1 MQCVKAY
8 FMCIYLS
15 NKKENIVAIYCLKY
29 KMKILLSNK
38 FYYARGGDCICTLN
52 LEELLKANGHEVAV
66 FSMQYPEN
74 NLTKW
79 DKYFPSEIKFSIG
92 LGIIEA
98 MMRPFGSSEVKSAF
112 NKLLDDFRP
121 DVVHVHNIHTQLSP
135 AIVELAHQ
143 RGIKVVWTL
152 HDYKL
157 LCPRYDCLRNG
168 EIVCE
173 DCFTDKHKVLDY
185 KCMKNSGVA
194 SFLAYKEAKTWT
206 RERLEACTDKFICP
220 SQFMADKMIQGGF
233 NTSKIHTLCNFID
246 VEKAR
251 KDSYEKEDYYCFI
264 GRLSHEKGVDTLV
277 EASKQLPYKLKII
290 GGGPLEEKLKK
301 KVYKDNIEF
310 LGFKQWEDIKEIVGR
325 ARFSVIPSEWY
336 ENNPLSVIEAQCLG
350 TPVLGAQIG
359 GIPELIDDGISGM
372 LFEPKNV
379 KDLKE
384 KIEIMFACEF
394 DYRSLAEQSQKRYSS
409 ESYYER
415 IMQIYNML

>member
-1 MQCVKAY
+1 
-8 FMCIYLS
+8 
-15 NKKENIVAIYCLKY
+15 
-29 KMKILLSNK
+29 MKILLSNK

-98 MMRPFGSSEVKSAF
+98 VMRPFGSSEVKSAF

-206 RERLEACTDKFICP
+206 RERLEACTDRFICP

-233 NTSKIHTLCNFID
+233 NTSKIQTLCNFID

-264 GRLSHEKGVDTLV
+264 GRLSHEKGVNTLI

>member
-1 MQCVKAY
+1 
-8 FMCIYLS
+8 
-15 NKKENIVAIYCLKY
+15 
-29 KMKILLSNK
+29 MKILLSNK

-98 MMRPFGSSEVKSAF
+98 VMRPFGSSEVKSAF

-206 RERLEACTDKFICP
+206 RERLEACTDRFICP

-233 NTSKIHTLCNFID
+233 NTSKIQTLCNFID

-251 KDSYEKEDYYCFI
+251 TDSYEKEDYYCFI
-264 GRLSHEKGVDTLV
+264 GRLSHEKGVNTLI

-310 LGFKQWEDIKEIVGR
+310 LGYKQWEDIKEIVGR

-394 DYRSLAEQSQKRYSS
+394 DYRNLAEQSQKRYSS

>member
-1 MQCVKAY
+1 
-8 FMCIYLS
+8 
-15 NKKENIVAIYCLKY
+15 
-29 KMKILLSNK
+29 MKILLSNK

-98 MMRPFGSSEVKSAF
+98 VMRPFGSSEVKSAF

-206 RERLEACTDKFICP
+206 RERLEACTDRFICP

-233 NTSKIHTLCNFID
+233 NTSKIQTLCNFID

-264 GRLSHEKGVDTLV
+264 GRLSHEKGVNTLI

-394 DYRSLAEQSQKRYSS
+394 DYRNLAEQSQKRYSS